1 MESLEC
7 PVGARS
13 KHQAVQCYSPF
24 RNQQVSVVAHPF
36 NLSTQ
41 ETEPGRS
48 LSSRSAW
55 TTEQVPGQ
63 PGLHKETLSQEQNK
77 TNKQKNKK
85 TSKLC

>member
-1 MESLEC
+1 ML
-7 PVGARS
+7 GW
-13 KHQAVQCYSPF
+13 AVLAH
-24 RNQQVSVVAHPF
+24 VSNP
-36 NLSTQ
+36 SIQ
-41 ETEPGRS
+41 EAGSERS
-48 LSSRSAW
+48 LSLRPAW